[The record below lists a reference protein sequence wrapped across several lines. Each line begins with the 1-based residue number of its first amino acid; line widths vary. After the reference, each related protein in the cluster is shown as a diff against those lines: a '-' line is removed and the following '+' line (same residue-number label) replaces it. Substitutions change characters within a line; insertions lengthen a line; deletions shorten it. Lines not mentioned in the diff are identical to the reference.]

1 MDNPDLRLSDGER
14 EGVVARLRDAAAEG
28 RLDVVEF
35 GQRLDALFRAKT
47 HGEAAVLT
55 ADLPAPPPPP
65 PPRGLRARRHVR
77 RFVSSVGALW
87 GIWAVI
93 LVTGGGV
100 QGWWPL
106 WVTVPW
112 AIASFA

>member
-14 EGVVARLRDAAAEG
+14 ERVASRLRDAVAE
-28 RLDVVEF
+28 
-35 GQRLDALFRAKT
+35 
-47 HGEAAVLT
+47 
-55 ADLPAPPPPP
+55 LPAPVPPP
-65 PPRGLRARRHVR
+65 PPRGFQVRRHVR
-77 RFVSSVGALW
+77 RFVGSVGVLW

-112 AIASFA
+112 AIATFA